1 MEIKT
6 QITIN
11 ATPDKVW
18 AVLTDFENYSNWN
31 PFIKSITGEPKVG
44 SQITVS
50 IVPPQSKKMT
60 FKPTVLAFIHNNE
73 FRWIGRLL
81 LKGVFDGEHKFEL
94 IDNGN
99 GTTIFNQSE
108 AFNGILV
115 GLFKK
120 QLENN
125 TKKGFELM
133 NESLK
138 KRVENTMNQENSTTE

>member
-18 AVLTDFENYSNWN
+18 AVLTDFENYTNWN
-31 PFIKSITGEPKVG
+31 PFIKSITGKPIVG
-44 SQITVS
+44 SQISVS
-50 IVPPQSKKMT
+50 IVPPQGKSMT
-60 FKPTVLAFIHNNE
+60 FSPTVLVFERNRE

-81 LKGVFDGEHKFEL
+81 FKGVFDGEHKFEL

-99 GTTIFNQSE
+99 GATLFNHSE
-108 AFNGILV
+108 TFKGILV

-120 QLENN
+120 QLETN
-125 TKKGFELM
+125 TRKGFELM

-138 KRVENTMNQENSTTE
+138 KIVESSNR

>member
-6 QITIN
+6 QIIIN
-11 ATPDKVW
+11 ATPGKVW
-18 AVLTDFENYSNWN
+18 AVLTDFENYSSWN

-50 IVPPQSKKMT
+50 IMPPQGKKMT
-60 FKPTVLAFIHNNE
+60 FKPTVLVFEHNKE

-81 LKGVFDGEHKFEL
+81 FKGVFDGEHKFEL

-99 GTTIFNQSE
+99 GTTIFNHGE
-108 AFNGILV
+108 TFKGILA

-125 TKKGFELM
+125 TKKGFEMM
-133 NESLK
+133 NENLK
-138 KRVENTMNQENSTTE
+138 KFIESNDR